1 MQSYLAVTDAQYKK
15 LSKSERKQF
24 KRCPEC
30 GKWFDMRDL
39 DDVFFHCVD
48 GHVHKSDIQFREPS
62 GWSDDTRRAAG

>member
-48 GHVHKSDIQFREPS
+48 GHVPKEEIQFREPP
-62 GWSDDTRRAAG
+62 GWSGSTAA